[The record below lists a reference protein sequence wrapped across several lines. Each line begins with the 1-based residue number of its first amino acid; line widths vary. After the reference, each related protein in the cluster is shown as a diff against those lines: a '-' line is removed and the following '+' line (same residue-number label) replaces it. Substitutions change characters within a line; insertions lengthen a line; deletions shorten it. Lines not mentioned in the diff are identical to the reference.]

1 MIQKTLNE
9 YLSQNVLILSCSSK
23 KKNVPQE
30 RAIDLYEGQAHRMV
44 RSFLDQYPE
53 TNLSVFILSAKYGLI
68 DALEKNEDLWEP
80 YDLIMDPV
88 LSSNWH
94 YILEEALEPDY
105 FNEKNSFFYGG
116 ELYRMAFPFK
126 IPHSHGLIGKQLH
139 QLKEWLKKVN
149 GEKR

>member
-1 MIQKTLNE
+1 MIQTTLSE

-23 KKNVPQE
+23 KKDTPTE

-44 RSFLDQYPE
+44 RSFLEQHRE
-53 TNLSVFILSAKYGLI
+53 ANLSVFILSAKYGLI

-80 YDLIMDPV
+80 YDLIMDPI

-94 YILEEALEPDY
+94 DVLKEVLDADF
-105 FNEKNSFFYGG
+105 FNGKNSFFYGG
-116 ELYRMAFPFK
+116 EFYRRAFPFK

-139 QLKEWLKKVN
+139 QLKEWLEVVA
-149 GEKR
+149 